1 MIASND
7 WIVGNDLC
15 AFPNEMVDIH
25 LQKCDQPNDNWSLMK
40 CKVIH
45 ELESLQ
51 SAKDLLASLQI
62 LQSHLENTSTDENT
76 LPHNTEKPMRGVM
89 RRQEDFLYNSVDMD
103 VAEMQAGNIRV
114 QYPKF
119 RVFDKVISPIAN
131 STQLETS
138 PSTSECKHVGGA
150 VLDQLYTVVLKI
162 SSAVNDLTKTINNMS
177 SAITNLNVNVNQLLS
192 KSNERE
198 RPHQFDC
205 GLSSQEFPLS
215 SEEELQMLDTGL
227 SQKETRDRFMAMVTR
242 LSGDDPKTSMCFIL
256 SHLLTPEVASKFT
269 LLGTSS
275 KRALHKCT
283 FYSCIRSNLY
293 LLLKLQVP

>member
-1 MIASND
+1 MIASKN

-25 LQKCDQPNDNWSLMK
+25 LQKCDQADDNWSLMK

-76 LPHNTEKPMRGVM
+76 LPHNTEKPKRGVM
-89 RRQEDFLYNSVDMD
+89 KRKEDFLYNSVDMD

-114 QYPKF
+114 QYPKL

-150 VLDQLYTVVLKI
+150 VLDQLYTVGQI
-162 SSAVNDLTKTINNMS
+162 YGNG
-177 SAITNLNVNVNQLLS
+177 
-192 KSNERE
+192 
-198 RPHQFDC
+198 H
-205 GLSSQEFPLS
+205 
-215 SEEELQMLDTGL
+215 
-227 SQKETRDRFMAMVTR
+227 
-242 LSGDDPKTSMCFIL
+242 
-256 SHLLTPEVASKFT
+256 
-269 LLGTSS
+269 
-275 KRALHKCT
+275 
-283 FYSCIRSNLY
+283 
-293 LLLKLQVP
+293 